1 MTEPRVEQTLS
12 AEPVPATERHGFAL
26 PLVLL
31 VIAVLTVTLAAGF
44 ASTTTEIQTN
54 NSQRAEARAFAL
66 AENGLQDFLAMRDRR
81 TSGYCAL
88 CGSPPT
94 TTYESTTVALPGG
107 YATVVAQRVARNR
120 GIKRPAIYLIRSRGV
135 DTTTR
140 LSALLRNS
148 STHGFVS
155 NVRAE
160 RTVAQY
166 AYWDLKVINI
176 VAGWTALSGLGVN
189 GASATLS
196 GKDGCGADTIGVS
209 GLAVPNNGFA
219 GNTTIAEANPPNA
232 PIKQMGTQ
240 QQTADKTMID
250 WAGVIAETSITPD
263 ITIDPVNGPIKTIP
277 ANLFSGPPAYPAW
290 PIIHIK
296 NPPNP
301 PPPSTSTTNTFDM
314 PAGQGLLIVD
324 NDVSFSGGGTWN
336 GIILVGNRMTSNGGN
351 TVNGAVITGLNYKLP
366 APNNWT
372 GQDAVGN
379 GTKFYQY
386 NSCNVAAATAG
397 IGHYRLFPNAW
408 MDNFTTY

>member
-1 MTEPRVEQTLS
+1 MTEPRVDQNLS
-12 AEPVPATERHGFAL
+12 REPATAPERHGFAL

-31 VIAVLTVTLAAGF
+31 VIAVLTVSLAAGF

-81 TSGYCAL
+81 TSNYCAQ

-94 TTYESTTVALPGG
+94 TTYESTTVTLPGG
-107 YATVVAQRVARNR
+107 YASVVAQRVARNL

-148 STHGFVS
+148 LTHGFVG

-176 VAGWTALSGLGVN
+176 VAGWTSLSGLGVN
-189 GASATLS
+189 GGSATIS
-196 GKDGCGADTIGVS
+196 GVDQCGADPSGVS
-209 GLAVPNNGFA
+209 GIAVPNNGYA
-219 GNTTIAEANPPNA
+219 GNPNIATANPPNA
-232 PIKQMGTQ
+232 AIKQMGTQ
-240 QQTADKTMID
+240 QQTADATKID
-250 WAGVIAETSITPD
+250 WQGIISETAITPD
-263 ITIDPVNGPIKTIP
+263 ITIDPINGPIKTLP
-277 ANLFSGPPAYPAW
+277 VDMFTNLAKYPAW

-296 NPPNP
+296 NLPG
-301 PPPSTSTTNTFDM
+301 NTFAM
-314 PAGQGLLIVD
+314 SPGQGLLIVD
-324 NDVSFSGGGTWN
+324 NDVSFSGGGVWS
-336 GIILVGNRMTSNGGN
+336 GIMLVGNHLTSNGGN
-351 TVNGAVITGLNYKLP
+351 QAYGAVITGLNVKLP
-366 APNNWT
+366 PPNNVVL
-372 GQDAVGN
+372 QDDVGN

>member
-1 MTEPRVEQTLS
+1 MTEPRVDQNPS
-12 AEPVPATERHGFAL
+12 AEPATAPERYGFAL
-26 PLVLL
+26 PMVLL
-31 VIAVLTVTLAAGF
+31 VIAVLTVSLAAGF

-81 TSGYCAL
+81 SSGYCAM

-94 TTYESTTVALPGG
+94 TTYESTTVTLPGG
-107 YATVVAQRVARNR
+107 YATVVAQRVARNL

-148 STHGFVS
+148 VTHGFVS

-176 VAGWTALSGLGVN
+176 VAGWTSLSGLGVN
-189 GASATLS
+189 GAAATIS
-196 GKDGCGADTIGVS
+196 GKDGCSADPVGVS
-209 GLAVPNNGFA
+209 GIAVPTNGYA
-219 GNTTIAEANPPNA
+219 GNTAIAEANPPNPA
-232 PIKQMGTQ
+232 IKQMGTQ
-240 QQTADKTMID
+240 QQTADATKID
-250 WAGVIAETSITPD
+250 WVGIRAETAITPD
-263 ITIDPVNGPIKTIP
+263 FSIDPLNGPMTTLP
-277 ANLFSGPPAYPAW
+277 ADAFTNPIYPKW
-290 PIIHIK
+290 PIIHIR
-296 NPPNP
+296 NQPGAPFAM
-301 PPPSTSTTNTFDM
+301 PS
-314 PAGQGLLIVD
+314 GQGLLIVD
-324 NDVSFSGGGTWN
+324 NDVSFSGGGVWN
-336 GIILVGNRMTSNGGN
+336 GIMLIGNHLTSNGGN
-351 TVNGAVITGLNYKLP
+351 TANGAVITGLNVKLP
-366 APNNWT
+366 PPNNVVL
-372 GQDAVGN
+372 QDDVGN
-379 GTKFYQY
+379 GTKFFQY

>member
-1 MTEPRVEQTLS
+1 MTEPRVDQHLS
-12 AEPVPATERHGFAL
+12 TEPAAAPERHGFAL

-31 VIAVLTVTLAAGF
+31 VIAVLTVSLAAGF

-81 TSGYCAL
+81 TSGYCAS

-94 TTYESTTVALPGG
+94 TTYESTTVTLPGG
-107 YATVVAQRVARNR
+107 YATVVAQRVARNL

-148 STHGFVS
+148 TTHGFVS

-176 VAGWTALSGLGVN
+176 VAGWTSLSGLGVN
-189 GASATLS
+189 GAAATIS
-196 GKDGCGADTIGVS
+196 GKDGCSADPVGVS
-209 GLAVPNNGFA
+209 GIAVPNNGYA
-219 GNTTIAEANPPNA
+219 GNSAIAEANPPNPA
-232 PIKQMGTQ
+232 IKQMGTQ
-240 QQTADKTMID
+240 QQTADATKID
-250 WAGVIAETSITPD
+250 WAGIRAETAITPD
-263 ITIDPVNGPIKTIP
+263 FSIDPVNGPMKTLPGDAFTNPI
-277 ANLFSGPPAYPAW
+277 YPDW
-290 PIIHIK
+290 PIIHIR
-296 NPPNP
+296 NLPGAPFSM
-301 PPPSTSTTNTFDM
+301 PS
-314 PAGQGLLIVD
+314 GQGLLIVD
-324 NDVSFSGGGTWN
+324 NDLTFNGGGTWD
-336 GIILVGNRMTSNGGN
+336 GIILVGNHLTSNGTN
-351 TVNGAVITGLNYKLP
+351 TANGAVITGLNVKLP
-366 APNNWT
+366 PPNNVVL
-372 GQDAVGN
+372 QDDVGN
-379 GTKFYQY
+379 GTKFFQY

>member
-1 MTEPRVEQTLS
+1 MTEPRVDHTPS
-12 AEPVPATERHGFAL
+12 AEPATAPERHGFAL

-31 VIAVLTVTLAAGF
+31 VIAVLTVSLAAGF

-81 TSGYCAL
+81 SSGYCAL

-94 TTYESTTVALPGG
+94 TTYESTTVVLPGG
-107 YATVVAQRVARNR
+107 YATVVAQRVARNL

-148 STHGFVS
+148 TTHGFVS

-176 VAGWTALSGLGVN
+176 VAGWTSLSGLGVN
-189 GASATLS
+189 GGAATLS
-196 GKDGCGADTIGVS
+196 GKDNCGADPTGVS
-209 GLAVPNNGFA
+209 GIAVPTNGYDGQA
-219 GNTTIAEANPPNA
+219 DIAEANPPNPA
-232 PIKQMGTQ
+232 ILQMGTQ
-240 QQTADKTMID
+240 AQTAAATKID
-250 WAGVIAETSITPD
+250 WQGIISETAITPD
-263 ITIDPVNGPIKTIP
+263 ISIDPLLGPIKTLP
-277 ANLFSGPPAYPAW
+277 GNAFNGPPAYPAW
-290 PIIHIK
+290 PIIHVK
-296 NPPNP
+296 NYGLAAFDL
-301 PPPSTSTTNTFDM
+301 PSG
-314 PAGQGLLIVD
+314 GQGMLIVD
-324 NDVSFSGGGTWN
+324 GDINFSGSGVWK
-336 GIILVGNRMTSNGGN
+336 GIILVGNHLTSNGNN
-351 TVNGAVITGLNYKLP
+351 TAYGAVITGLNVKLP
-366 APNNWT
+366 APKNVVL
-372 GQDAVGN
+372 QDDVGN

-386 NSCNVAAATAG
+386 DSCNVAAATAG